1 MKPCLTL
8 FDSAGRGVDGTGK
21 DCRTPDLYH
30 RGWCRVNSVGSTF
43 GFWAVAFSRFIA
55 WIDNA

>member
-21 DCRTPDLYH
+21 DCRAPDLYH
-30 RGWCRVNSVGSTF
+30 RGWCRVNSVRLDVRLLGSCF
-43 GFWAVAFSRFIA
+43 FEIHSV
-55 WIDNA
+55 D